1 MRRSLS
7 LEYVR
12 ARRGRSDV
20 VGGEATLPDDEVL
33 RCVATVVRGGEAGDV
48 RRLGELEAVLM
59 DRLWSIDG
67 SATVREVWEPLRE
80 ERQIAYT
87 TVMSTLDNL
96 HRKGLVDRERDGRA
110 YRYRP
115 AASRAQYRAELM
127 QQALGHDEDD
137 AVLTHFIGQLEQD
150 QLTRLQAVV
159 RRITRRRSS

>member
-1 MRRSLS
+1 M
-7 LEYVR
+7 
-12 ARRGRSDV
+12 
-20 VGGEATLPDDEVL
+20 
-33 RCVATVVRGGEAGDV
+33 

-67 SATVREVWEPLRE
+67 TATVREVWEPLRKQRE
-80 ERQIAYT
+80 IAYT

-96 HRKGLVDRERDGRA
+96 HRKGLVERERDGRA

-137 AVLTHFIGQLEQD
+137 AVLTHFVGQLEQD

-159 RRITRRRSS
+159 RRIARGRSS